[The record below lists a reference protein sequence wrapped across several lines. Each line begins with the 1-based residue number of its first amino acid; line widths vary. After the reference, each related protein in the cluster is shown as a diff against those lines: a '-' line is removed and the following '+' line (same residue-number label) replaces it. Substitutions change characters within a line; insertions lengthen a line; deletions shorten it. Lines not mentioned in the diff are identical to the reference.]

1 MILSLFEKFARR
13 FVAPA
18 YQSFVSCFQ
27 FNGNEISDWNDL
39 KQLENAKGIQT
50 VYLEGNPLQRDPNYR
65 RKIKLALPSLTQI
78 DSTLCR

>member
-1 MILSLFEKFARR
+1 MIFCL
-13 FVAPA
+13 
-18 YQSFVSCFQ
+18 Q